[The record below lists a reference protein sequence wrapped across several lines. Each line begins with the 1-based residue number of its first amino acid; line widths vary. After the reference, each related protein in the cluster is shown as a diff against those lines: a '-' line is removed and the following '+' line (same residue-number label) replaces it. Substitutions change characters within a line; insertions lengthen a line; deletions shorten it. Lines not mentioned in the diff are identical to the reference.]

1 MSAQIIEKS
10 SEGLS
15 RVYGVT
21 IPVNELTGALEA
33 KVKELAPKMNIKGFR
48 PGKVPT
54 AHVKRMYG
62 REMMN
67 EIVQETVNTANEK
80 VLNDNNLRPAGTPG
94 LVATSDMDKVF
105 AGEADLVYDL
115 NVEVMPD
122 FELIDAS
129 KLELTK
135 PVYEPSEAEVDEAV
149 AELAKSNTTYV
160 SRTGKSVKAKKDDQ
174 VIIDF
179 VGRLDGV
186 EFEGGK
192 GADFPL
198 VLGSGSFIPGFEDQ
212 LIGAKAGETLTVK
225 VKFPDEYQAEDLK
238 GKDAEFEVEVKDVKA
253 PQVKEAD
260 DELATN
266 LGVESLEKLRELI
279 KANLAQQYASSS
291 RFKLK
296 RALLDQLD
304 EGHSFDLPPRM
315 VDAEFDAIWS
325 QVQADE
331 AKTGRDE
338 EDKDKTEDQLKGE
351 YRKIAERR
359 VRLGLVLA
367 EIGRVN
373 NVAVSDQEVTQAMQ
387 QEAMNM
393 ARQYGMQP
401 QQVFDMLRQN
411 PDAAAQIRAPLFE
424 DKVVDLLFTKAKVT
438 DKPVTKDELL
448 KDDDLPKGYGG

>member
-15 RVYGVT
+15 RVFGVT
-21 IPVNELTGALEA
+21 IPANDLTSALEA

-48 PGKVPT
+48 PGKVPA

-62 REMMN
+62 KEMMN
-67 EIVQETVNTANEK
+67 EIVQETVNSANEK
-80 VLNDNNLRPAGTPG
+80 LLNDNNLRPAGTPG

-115 NVEVMPD
+115 NVELMPE
-122 FELIDAS
+122 FELVDATKI
-129 KLELTK
+129 KLIK
-135 PVYEPSEAEVDEAV
+135 PVYEPSDKEIDEAV
-149 AELAKSNTTYV
+149 ADLAKNNATYV
-160 SRTGKSVKAKKDDQ
+160 SRTGKSVKAKSADQ
-174 VIIDF
+174 VVIDF
-179 VGRLDGV
+179 VGRRDGV

-192 GADFPL
+192 GADYPL

-212 LIGAKAGETLTVK
+212 LIGVKAGETLTVK
-225 VKFPDEYQAEDLK
+225 VKFPDDYQAEDLK
-238 GKDAEFEVEVKDVKA
+238 GKDVEFEVEVKDVKA
-253 PQVKEAD
+253 PLQKAAD
-260 DELATN
+260 DELAKS
-266 LGVESLEKLRELI
+266 LGIDSLEKLRELI
-279 KANLAQQYASSS
+279 KDNLAQQYANSS

-304 EGHSFDLPPRM
+304 EGHSFELPPRM
-315 VDAEFDAIWS
+315 VEAEFDAIWN
-325 QVQADE
+325 QVLADE
-331 AKTGRDE
+331 AKSGRDD
-338 EDKDKTEDQLKGE
+338 EDKDKTEDELKSE

-367 EIGRVN
+367 EVGRVN
-373 NVAVSDQEVTQAMQ
+373 NVAISDQEVTQAMQ

-401 QQVFDMLRQN
+401 QEIFDMLRQN

-438 DKPVTKDELL
+438 DKKVSKEDLL